1 VSDQRE
7 LILDAALGLMST
19 QGVPG
24 TSMRQLAAACDV
36 QVAAIY
42 HYFPS
47 KDALLR
53 SVFEERRYSARLE
66 LSVPVDPDGT
76 VRERLQRIFEVF
88 WAGALEE
95 EPVLRLLLG
104 EGVRNEPVARTMG
117 ESLLEVF
124 QLGVRALL
132 DEHVPELDDPQL
144 VTELIIASVFSA
156 FVHHLFVPDADVVE
170 LGRHHGQLV
179 CGALSARGAI

>member
-1 VSDQRE
+1 MSDQRE

-19 QGVPG
+19 QGVAG
-24 TSMRQLAAACDV
+24 TSMRQLAAACGV

-53 SVFEERRYSARLE
+53 SVFEERRYSARIE
-66 LSVPVDPDGT
+66 TTVPFDPGGT
-76 VRERLQRIFEVF
+76 VHERVQRVFEVF

-104 EGVRNEPVARTMG
+104 EGVRNEPVARRTG
-117 ESLLEVF
+117 EALLEVF
-124 QLGVRALL
+124 ELGVGGLL
-132 DEHVPELDDPQL
+132 REHVPELEDPQL
-144 VTELIIASVFSA
+144 VTELVIASLFSA
-156 FVHHLFVPDADVVE
+156 FVHHLFVPEADVVD

-179 CGALSARGAI
+179 CGALTQRGAI